1 MAQSIAG
8 CAVLIYLGDN
18 EVGAGVA
25 SSGSEVQMLD
35 RVDVLG
41 NIYTKEIV
49 PVRRQASWS
58 LSLVRF
64 RDGSIKDIGGMA
76 VGDSV
81 EILNFPPLTLVALDK
96 VTDDPVETLTGAVCE
111 QRSWS
116 IDASGIFSESV
127 SFQGIRMLAGEE
139 Q

>member
-1 MAQSIAG
+1 MPQSIAG
-8 CAVLIYLGDN
+8 CAVLLYLGDN

-25 SSGSEVQMLD
+25 SGGSEVQMLD
-35 RVDVLG
+35 RVNVLG

-49 PVRRQASWS
+49 PVRREASWS

-76 VGDSV
+76 GGDTIQ
-81 EILNFPPLTLVALDK
+81 ILNFPALTLVALDK
-96 VTDDPVETLTGAVCE
+96 VTDLPIETLTGAVCE

-116 IDASGIFSESV
+116 IDSSGIFSEQV
-127 SFQGIRMLAGEE
+127 SFQGIRMLAGAE